1 MRGIKDKMI
10 AGAGTVGFMALVT
23 TNSNPK
29 LWQIA
34 LIGIL
39 IYESALLAVKTSRRQ
54 AYKER
59 KRKNIEI
66 RNKDAERWWN
76 TRIGWPMK
84 EVI

>member
-10 AGAGTVGFMALVT
+10 AGAGTIGFMALVT
-23 TNSNPK
+23 TNAQPK
-29 LWQIA
+29 IWQIA

-39 IYESALLAVKTSRRQ
+39 IYESALLAVKTARRQ

-59 KRKNIEI
+59 QRQNIET

-84 EVI
+84 EVS